1 VVIAGGRTNSP
12 TSTTTTTTMLVAA
25 DLSSYEPLA
34 AAAAAAGGADSRGG
48 LSTALG
54 CLRLDPTP
62 AETAARCAG
71 PGGVSA
77 CGGVDAGSRA
87 ARRGANMTE
96 CVTVPSSEHVAEIVG
111 RQGASTSAARL
122 RCTHSPMGWAGL
134 GGLLCVR
141 LMHVSE
147 TSNGFEHF
155 ASVQIAVATLSGN
168 SLRQTVHTH
177 RASVHQ
183 AAKLV
188 AALSR
193 VGGSN
198 CRPGGK

>member
-25 DLSSYEPLA
+25 DLSSYEPLAGA

-77 CGGVDAGSRA
+77 CAGVDAGSRA

-111 RQGASTSAARL
+111 RQGASTSL

-134 GGLLCVR
+134 GWLGCCMCVLC
-141 LMHVSE
+141 M
-147 TSNGFEHF
+147 
-155 ASVQIAVATLSGN
+155 
-168 SLRQTVHTH
+168 
-177 RASVHQ
+177 
-183 AAKLV
+183 
-188 AALSR
+188 
-193 VGGSN
+193 
-198 CRPGGK
+198 